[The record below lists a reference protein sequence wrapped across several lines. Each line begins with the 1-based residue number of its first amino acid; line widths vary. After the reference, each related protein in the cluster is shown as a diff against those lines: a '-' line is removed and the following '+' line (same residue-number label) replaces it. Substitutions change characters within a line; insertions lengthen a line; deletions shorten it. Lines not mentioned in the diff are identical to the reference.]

1 MSDRASGDDPV
12 MTEGAAVN
20 VEVEPE
26 FRPEESAPEEERYVF
41 SYTVTVHNASRH
53 SIQLMARHWTITQ
66 GSGKVQDVRG
76 KGVVGQQPVIAPG
89 QHFRYTSRAILDG
102 PVGVMQGEYTCVD
115 TATQRPFEVPIAPFR
130 LAGPN
135 QVH

>member
-1 MSDRASGDDPV
+1 MSDHSPLDAAAMTEASGV
-12 MTEGAAVN
+12 S
-20 VEVEPE
+20 VEVQPE
-26 FRPEESAPEEERYVF
+26 FRPEESAIGEARYVF

-53 SIQLMARHWTITQ
+53 SVQLMARHWTITQ

-89 QHFRYTSRAILDG
+89 HDFRYTSRAVLDG

-115 TATQRPFEVPIAPFR
+115 TATQRPFEVSIAPFR

>member
-1 MSDRASGDDPV
+1 MSESTHEDGRAVS
-12 MTEGAAVN
+12 
-20 VEVEPE
+20 VEVAPE
-26 FRPEESAPEEERYVF
+26 FRVEESDPAEGRYVF

-76 KGVVGQQPVIAPG
+76 KGVVGQQPMIGPG
-89 QHFRYTSRAILDG
+89 QRFRYTSRAILDG
-102 PVGVMQGEYTCVD
+102 PVGVMQGDYTCVD
-115 TATQRPFEVPIAPFR
+115 TATQRPFEVPIEPFR
-130 LAGPN
+130 LACPN